1 MLFFLSNQVNVC
13 LEANTS
19 ESTTELNWAEILCPI
34 KSCSRFSVF
43 FFFLFFFLNMVDVME
58 RKISEYCNKK
68 KK

>member
-1 MLFFLSNQVNVC
+1 MHANEKVNVC

-34 KSCSRFSVF
+34 TSCSRFSVF
-43 FFFLFFFLNMVDVME
+43 FFLPFLNMVDVME

-68 KK
+68 NR